1 LGNLPIDN
9 SFAFVPAHELVR
21 MVSARDVSPVELTEW
36 TLRRIEE
43 TNDTLCAYLT
53 VVADQALDSARAAE
67 AAVMRGDDL
76 GPLHGLPFPIKDL
89 VPTAGIRTTFGSA
102 VYADNVPDEDDILVT
117 RIKAAGAIIIG
128 KTNTP
133 EFGHLGYTSNKLGED
148 CRNPWDVTR
157 ESGGS
162 SGGAAAS
169 VAAGITPLAQGGDG
183 GGSIRIPCSL
193 CGLYGIKGTE
203 GRVPRSGGGD
213 AAWHPYNLAQSGP
226 LSRNVRDSALLMS
239 VITRPGDGA
248 APGTLEGPDPDYLG
262 VLDRGIQGLR
272 IGWTLDMGGNAVDPD
287 VADMTAHAAR
297 SFEALGA
304 SVEEF
309 DFEIDP
315 DEMWDRFRNY
325 FDLKVLVGYGH
336 LLETSRDLLT
346 DVVREGMEHARTL
359 TAMDHHETMAFI
371 AKTRGY
377 FQHLFERYDLVL
389 SPTLATTAFKVAE
402 GPPHE
407 IGGRVMDADRAYWAW
422 SPFTYSVNITGHPAA
437 TVPCGFDRN
446 GLPIGLHLIGAFGDE
461 ETVLAASAAFEE
473 AHPWA
478 DKRPPKI

>member
-1 LGNLPIDN
+1 LPIEN
-9 SFAFVPAHELVR
+9 SFAFIPAHELVR
-21 MVSARDVSPVELTEW
+21 MVSAREVSPIELTAW

-43 TNDTLCAYLT
+43 TNDTLHAYLT
-53 VVADQALDSARAAE
+53 VVANQAMESARAAE
-67 AAVMRGDDL
+67 TAVMRGDDL

-102 VYADNVPDEDDILVT
+102 VYADNVPRKDDIVVQ
-117 RIKAAGAIIIG
+117 RIKTAGAVIIG

-148 CRNPWDVTR
+148 CRNPWDMTR

-203 GRVPRSGGGD
+203 GRVPRSGGGGD

-239 VITRPGDGA
+239 VLTGPGEDA
-248 APGTLEGPDPDYLG
+248 APGTLDGPPPDYVGAL
-262 VLDRGIQGLR
+262 VRGLQGSR
-272 IGWTLDMGGNAVDPD
+272 IGWTPDMGGNAVDPD
-287 VADMTAHAAR
+287 VAEITARAAR
-297 SFEALGA
+297 SFEGLGA

-309 DFEIDP
+309 EFEIDP
-315 DEMWDRFRNY
+315 EEMWLSFRNY
-325 FDLKVLVGYGH
+325 FDLKVLVGYGN
-336 LLETSRDLLT
+336 LLDTSPDLLT

-359 TAMDHHETMAFI
+359 TAVDHHETMAFI
-371 AKTRGY
+371 AKTRNY
-377 FQHLFERYDLVL
+377 FQRLFERYDLIL
-389 SPTLATTAFKVAE
+389 SPTLATTAFKVDD

-407 IGGRVMDADRAYWAW
+407 IGGRLMDSDRAYWTW

-437 TVPCGFDRN
+437 TVPCGFDQN
-446 GLPIGLHLIGAFGDE
+446 GMPIGLHLIGGFGDE
-461 ETVLAASAAFEE
+461 ETVLAASAAFE
-473 AHPWA
+473 AGSPWA
-478 DKRPPKI
+478 DKRPPGF

>member
-1 LGNLPIDN
+1 MPDHQFF
-9 SFAFVPAHELVR
+9 SFTPAHELVR
-21 MVSARDVSPVELTEW
+21 MVAAREVSPVELTEW
-36 TLRRIEE
+36 TLGRIEE
-43 TNDTLCAYLT
+43 TNDTLHAYLT
-53 VVADQALDSARAAE
+53 VVADQAMDSARTAE

-102 VYADNVPDEDDILVT
+102 VYADNVPDKDDIVVR
-117 RIKAAGAIIIG
+117 RIKAAGAVIIG

-203 GRVPRSGGGD
+203 GRVPRSGAGD

-239 VITRPGDGA
+239 VLTGPDEDA
-248 APGTLEGPDPDYLG
+248 APGTLDGPSPDYFGALG
-262 VLDRGIQGLR
+262 RGVKGLR
-272 IGWTLDMGGNAVDPD
+272 IGWTPDMGGNAVDPD
-287 VADMTAHAAR
+287 VAESTALAAR
-297 SFEALGA
+297 SFEGLGA

-309 DFEIDP
+309 EFEIDP
-315 DEMWDRFRNY
+315 DVMWSSFRNY
-325 FDLKVLVGYGH
+325 FDLKALVGYGQ
-336 LLETSRDLLT
+336 LLRDSPELLT
-346 DVVREGMEHARTL
+346 DVVREGIEHARTL
-359 TAMDHHETMAFI
+359 TAVDHHETMAFI
-371 AKTRGY
+371 AKTRDY
-377 FQHLFERYDLVL
+377 FRRLFERFDLVL
-389 SPTLATTAFKVAE
+389 SPTLATTAFKVAD

-407 IGGRVMDADRAYWAW
+407 IGGRVMDSERAYWTW

-446 GLPIGLHLIGAFGDE
+446 GLPIGLHLIGGFGDE
-461 ETVLAASAAFEE
+461 ETVLAASVAFEE

-478 DKRPPKI
+478 DKRPPTI

>member
-1 LGNLPIDN
+1 MSDEHT
-9 SFAFVPAHELVR
+9 FAFIPAHELLR
-21 MVSARDVSPVELTEW
+21 MVAAREVSPVELTEW

-43 TNDTLCAYLT
+43 TNDTLHAYLT
-53 VVADQALDSARAAE
+53 VVADQAMESARAAE
-67 AAVMRGDDL
+67 TAVMRGDDL

-102 VYADNVPDEDDILVT
+102 VYSDNVPDKDDIVVQ
-117 RIKAAGAIIIG
+117 RIKAAGAVIVG

-148 CRNPWDVTR
+148 CRNPWDITR

-183 GGSIRIPCSL
+183 GGSIRIPASL

-203 GRVPRSGGGD
+203 GRVPRSGGGSE

-239 VITRPGDGA
+239 VLTGSGGDA
-248 APGTLEGPDPDYLG
+248 APGTLEGKQPDYLG
-262 VLDRGIQGLR
+262 AMGRGVEGLR
-272 IGWTLDMGGNAVDPD
+272 IGWTPDMGGNAVDPD
-287 VADMTAHAAR
+287 VAESTARAAHD
-297 SFEALGA
+297 FEGLGA

-309 DFEIDP
+309 DFEIVP

-325 FDLKVLVGYGH
+325 FDLKALVGYGD
-336 LLETSRDLLT
+336 LLESSPDLLS

-359 TAMDHHETMAFI
+359 TAVDHHETMAFI
-371 AKTRGY
+371 AKARDY
-377 FQHLFERYDLVL
+377 FRRLFERYELVL
-389 SPTLATTAFKVAE
+389 SPTLATTTFKVAE
-402 GPPHE
+402 GPPRE
-407 IGGRVMDADRAYWAW
+407 IGGRVMDAERAYWTW

-446 GLPIGLHLIGAFGDE
+446 GLPIGLHIIGGFGGE

-473 AHPWA
+473 VHPWA
-478 DKRPPKI
+478 DKRPPNF